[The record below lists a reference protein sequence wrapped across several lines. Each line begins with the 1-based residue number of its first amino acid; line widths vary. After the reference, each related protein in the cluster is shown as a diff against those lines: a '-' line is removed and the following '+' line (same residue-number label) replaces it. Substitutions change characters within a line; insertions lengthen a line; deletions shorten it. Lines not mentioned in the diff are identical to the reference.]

1 MQTGKWQLIRVTLF
15 TRTRARI
22 LNRIYILFQSGT
34 WRIYSNICLFAKFSQ
49 CNKEINLITYKVN
62 RINLMIN
69 AETKHKNVSRI
80 SETFNMAVID

>member
-1 MQTGKWQLIRVTLF
+1 MAIDSRYTLYAHTCTHLKSHLYLIPKW
-15 TRTRARI
+15 
-22 LNRIYILFQSGT
+22 NMD
-34 WRIYSNICLFAKFSQ
+34 IYSNICLFAKFSQ

>member
-15 TRTRARI
+15 MRARARI

-34 WRIYSNICLFAKFSQ
+34 WRIYSNICLFVKFSQ
-49 CNKEINLITYKVN
+49 CNKEINPITYKVN
-62 RINLMIN
+62 RINLIIN

>member
-15 TRTRARI
+15 MRTRARI